1 MATTLLRVICEE
13 FTCCCLRELSLLK
26 FPSVLFINEQIW
38 PKRRV
43 LNMFSITVWGQHY
56 YFNFL
61 DKETE
66 VQVCKI
72 QCQKFSKIPVRA
84 IVCISLVTTSY
95 QPLSTTVLNTD
106 FNHLFLFISTLLYV
120 VVGLSVLLY
129 LSVAATL

>member
-1 MATTLLRVICEE
+1 MAQEKGLKHVFNNSMRTALL
-13 FTCCCLRELSLLK
+13 FQL
-26 FPSVLFINEQIW
+26 
-38 PKRRV
+38 
-43 LNMFSITVWGQHY
+43 
-56 YFNFL
+56 L